1 MSTTTIVLFIPL
13 LAGFVLAWQSWR
25 DLDAIRRELERHQHG
40 RIIRARVLREA
51 AKLKAVQ
58 P

>member
-1 MSTTTIVLFIPL
+1 MSTTTIVLLITL
-13 LAGFVLAWQSWR
+13 LAGLVLSWQSWR
-25 DLDAIRRELERHQHG
+25 DLAQIRAELDRHQRG
-40 RIIRARVLREA
+40 RAIRARVLREA